1 MDELDASLLQELLPV
16 SSTNEQKQ
24 HPENSSKHE
33 LSTNQV
39 NKTTRS
45 VMTQTGGRNEAKP
58 SVPKHMP
65 EYGPHQKFTRRYEE
79 SQYPGELGII
89 KGTKVVCSLDLL
101 VQQLEGMC
109 KHPGCIFD
117 TTVDYTLCGT
127 SAMIRWKCPV
137 GHIGRF
143 CTSGEVNNVLSNNL
157 QAAAAVLLSGNNFAK
172 IERFAQFWGLS
183 FISPSTFFRVQ
194 KLYCIPAIIDEWWQW
209 MRAEL
214 IDEFQNKELVVSGD
228 GQCDS
233 PGFSAKN
240 LCYYLMEIVSEYILE
255 VEVLDK
261 RHVGMK
267 SSTMETR
274 ALKNALERLKSIA
287 NVIEV
292 CTDASSSIKKLV
304 GKYFQFFYFLTMS
317 RELNNSFLQKKV
329 QINFIVE
336 IILLLVNDCLFL
348 VVGNTRKL

>member
-1 MDELDASLLQELLPV
+1 MVDELDASLLQELLPV

-24 HPENSSKHE
+24 HPENSSRHE
-33 LSTNQV
+33 LPTNQV
-39 NKTTRS
+39 TKTTRS

-89 KGTKVVCSLDLL
+89 KGTKVICSLDLL
-101 VQQLEGMC
+101 VQQLGGMC

-127 SAMIRWKCPV
+127 SAMIRWKCPA

-157 QAAAAVLLSGNNFAK
+157 QAAAAVLLCGNNFAK

-183 FISPSTFFRVQ
+183 FISPSTFSRVQ
-194 KLYCIPAIIDEWWQW
+194 KLYCIPAIDEWWQW

-274 ALKNALERLKSIA
+274 ALKNALKRLKSIA
-287 NVIEV
+287 SVIEV

-304 GKYFQFFYFLTMS
+304 GKYF
-317 RELNNSFLQKKV
+317 
-329 QINFIVE
+329 NF
-336 IILLLVNDCLFL
+336 LFL
-348 VVGNTRKL
+348 DNVQGTQQFISSKESTN

>member
-1 MDELDASLLQELLPV
+1 MDELDASLLQELLTV

-24 HPENSSKHE
+24 HPENSLRHE
-33 LSTNQV
+33 LPTNQV
-39 NKTTRS
+39 TKTTRS

-58 SVPKHMP
+58 SVPKHIP

-79 SQYPGELGII
+79 SQYPVELGII
-89 KGTKVVCSLDLL
+89 KGTKVICSLDLL
-101 VQQLEGMC
+101 VQQLGGMC
-109 KHPGCIFD
+109 KHIP
-117 TTVDYTLCGT
+117 
-127 SAMIRWKCPV
+127 
-137 GHIGRF
+137 
-143 CTSGEVNNVLSNNL
+143 
-157 QAAAAVLLSGNNFAK
+157 AAAAILLSGYNFAK
-172 IERFAQFWGLS
+172 IERFAQFLGLS

-194 KLYCIPAIIDEWWQW
+194 KLYCIPAIDEWWQW

-304 GKYFQFFYFLTMS
+304 GKYFQFFFLA
-317 RELNNSFLQKKV
+317 NV
-329 QINFIVE
+329 Q
-336 IILLLVNDCLFL
+336 
-348 VVGNTRKL
+348 GT